1 MSIKDIKLRK
11 GMSRDE
17 VNNLIGEWLTLEDD
31 IYLGARHKHKWR
43 CECDNVFERRWDGIG
58 RRNSFY
64 V

>member
-31 IYLGARHKHKWR
+31 IYLGAR
-43 CECDNVFERRWDGIG
+43 CV
-58 RRNSFY
+58 
-64 V
+64 